1 MPYIPIDVNRN
12 RLKASAAPTQFK
24 VKPQYDQSLRIYTL
38 DLTDDG
44 SPEYSKR
51 YIRFT
56 PAAKDVFILRFKV
69 TAGMLASNNGV
80 LYTNYPVS
88 SEPFNRQKFHPVRF
102 SSDFSKDAFC
112 DIAISAPGAYQ
123 YHVEFE
129 PMDPTN
135 SEQKPAP
142 QKSSRPG
149 YFVVEPRLWVRPQP
163 RVLDGITDSQDKKSS
178 DKFLLPV
185 DGLVIESVVGKWLGK
200 ISQWDSHLEGMRNA
214 GYNMIHF
221 VPLQAR
227 GASNSPYS
235 IHDQTAFSDD
245 LFDENDVKLSASDKF
260 DLVKKQLLRI
270 QDEYGIMCLSD
281 VVWNHTSF
289 DSVWLQ
295 DHPESGYNLHN
306 SPHLVAAFEL
316 DTALLNMVDDFPK
329 YNLPT
334 VLKSTKDLDAVM
346 DAIKDHVIP
355 ALKLW
360 EYKVLDVTAEKK
372 KLKEALTSAN
382 PNSESSAF
390 EGTTTAR
397 LTLTEQAKLLA
408 EHGIADS
415 QSGTR
420 YGRTVDMAVAVAF
433 IKNLG
438 GIAGNTGISEQEAER
453 LVDAYGKVLDEYNL
467 PLYKEYDEDVRIAL
481 ENTRNRIEYTRLADH
496 GPKWG
501 EVTKSK
507 PLVDA
512 YFTRL
517 PKNAKTHGHPEGSL
531 ALVNNGWIWNADPMQ
546 DFAGPQ
552 SPSYLRREVI
562 CWGDCVKLRYG
573 SGPDDNP
580 YLWQYM
586 KEYTETTARLFQG
599 IRIDN
604 CHSTPIHV
612 AEYLLDAARAIQP
625 DLYVVAE
632 LFTGSEDT
640 DITFVS
646 KLGINSLI
654 REAMQAWD
662 AAELSR
668 LVHRHGGKP
677 IGSMDQALTTEQ
689 ITYCKDGKS
698 EEPATLIPILHG
710 STPHALFM
718 DCTHDNETPN
728 EKRQPEDTL
737 PNAAL
742 VAFAGSAIGSVK
754 GYDEVYPR
762 LLDIVNET
770 RLYDEPKKGANI
782 GITKVKPIL
791 QKLHTEMTLDG
802 YIECHVHHE
811 GDYIIVHRQ
820 HPELHTGYLLIAH
833 TAFAGRNSK
842 RGYISPVK
850 LRGTDADL
858 LFSATLTVESRE
870 DRSDKQTLRGLS
882 SKIESLSAP
891 TMRSSMDNKG
901 RYTEIVVPNTFPSGS
916 IMVLKTWIQDNP
928 AESYDL
934 ISSCSEDVFSKL
946 SLLDMNVILHRCE
959 GEERDATGAGVYN
972 IPGHGSLPYAGL
984 EGFVSVLKPIIA
996 DNNLGHPFCAH
1007 LRDGTWAL
1015 DYIVDRLN
1023 RYLGDYPNLKPLIE
1037 WLSTRFNVVK
1047 RLPDFLIPKYFALII
1062 RTAYLKAHVH
1072 AVSLMSPL
1080 VRQGDR
1086 FTQSLALC
1094 SVQMYGIV
1102 PSSGLHPTEITPSMA
1117 AGLPHFTHSYMR
1129 IWGRDVFISLRGLF
1143 LTTGNYDAAKRHIL
1157 SFASSL
1163 KHGLIPNLLDAVR
1176 YPRYNSRD
1184 SVWWFMQAIQDY
1196 YNMAPEG
1203 KSILQEKVLRRFPK
1217 DDTFVPPEEGFKYS
1231 CTVAEIMQEIFE
1243 RHAGGLH
1250 FREHNAGPQL
1260 DSQMTD
1266 EGFNIDIEVDWA
1278 TGVVVGGNRLNC
1290 GTWQDKMGESA
1301 KAGNKGL
1308 PATPRDGAPI
1318 EITGL
1323 LKSALRWVVEL
1334 HERGEFEW
1342 TSVKGQDGKERS
1354 YKEWNETLQNNFE
1367 RVYYVPLDKNE
1378 DSQYEVLSDI
1388 VNRRGIY
1395 KDVFLSKKPYT
1406 DYQFRSNF
1414 PVAMVVAPE
1423 LFTPTKAMGALELG
1437 RKHLLGPLGMRT
1449 LDPSD
1454 REYHPDYNNSDDSTN
1469 KAVAKGWNYHQGPEW
1484 VWQTGYFLRAYL
1496 RFDLETKQ
1504 IHENKTE
1511 SVLAIQRI
1519 LLAHKKEMQ
1528 QNPWAGLPELTNRN
1542 GNPCWDACP
1551 TQAWSAG
1558 AILDVVDYST
1568 DLVKAKN

>member
-1 MPYIPIDVNRN
+1 MPYTPIDANRN
-12 RLKASAAPTQFK
+12 RLKASAAPSHFT
-24 VKPQYDQSLRIYTL
+24 VRPQKDLCLRIYTL

-44 SPEYSKR
+44 SPDYSKR
-51 YIRFT
+51 YVRLA
-56 PAAKDVFILRFKV
+56 PPEKDAFILRFKLV
-69 TAGMLASNNGV
+69 AGMLSSNNGV
-80 LYTNYPVS
+80 LYTNYPIT
-88 SEPFNRQKFHPVRF
+88 SEPFDRKKFHPVRF
-102 SSDFSKDAFC
+102 SSDFSKDAIC
-112 DIAISAPGAYQ
+112 DVTVTTSGAYE
-123 YHVEFE
+123 YYVEYDSFDH
-129 PMDPTN
+129 PDSDSVKKR
-135 SEQKPAP
+135 SER
-142 QKSSRPG
+142 SG
-149 YFVVEPRLWVRPQP
+149 YFVVEPRLWVQP
-163 RVLDGITDSQDKKSS
+163 HARVVGAGNAEKTSEKTSEKA
-178 DKFLLPV
+178 LLPL
-185 DGLVIESVVGKWLGK
+185 DGLVIESAVGKWLGK
-200 ISQWDSHLEGMRNA
+200 ISKWDAHLESMKEA

-221 VPLQAR
+221 VPLQVR
-227 GASNSPYS
+227 GGSNSPYS

-245 LFDENDVKLSASDKF
+245 LFDESQIKLSREEKSE
-260 DLVKKQLLRI
+260 LVKKQLLRI
-270 QDEYGIMCLSD
+270 QDQYDMMCLSD

-289 DSVWLQ
+289 DSIWLQ
-295 DHPESGYNLHN
+295 DHPESGYNLDN
-306 SPHLVAAFEL
+306 SPHLVAAFDL
-316 DTALLNMVDDFPK
+316 DTALLDLVNDFPK
-329 YNLPT
+329 YSLPT
-334 VLKSTKDLDAVM
+334 VLQSSKDLDAVM
-346 DAIKDHVIP
+346 DVIKNNVFPD
-355 ALKLW
+355 LKLW
-360 EYKVLDVTAEKK
+360 EYKVIDVTAEKK
-372 KLKEALTSAN
+372 KLVEALSGTKKPDSVYN
-382 PNSESSAF
+382 AF
-390 EGTTTAR
+390 ENTKIANLSLR
-397 LTLTEQAKLLA
+397 ERAVLLA
-408 EHGIADS
+408 DHGIGCS
-415 QSGTR
+415 QSGQR
-420 YGRTVDMAVAVAF
+420 YGTTVELAVAVAF
-433 IKNLG
+433 IKNL
-438 GIAGNTGISEQEAER
+438 AGVALDAEVSESEAQNLAEE
-453 LVDAYGKVLDEYNL
+453 YSKVLDEYNL
-467 PLYKEYDEDVRIAL
+467 PLYKEYDEDVRVAL

-517 PKNAKTHGHPEGSL
+517 PVNEKTKGHSKGSMAL
-531 ALVNNGWIWNADPMQ
+531 ANNGWIWNADPMQ

-552 SPSYLRREVI
+552 SSAYLRREVI

-573 SGPDDNP
+573 SGPEDSP
-580 YLWQYM
+580 YLWQHM
-586 KEYTETTARLFQG
+586 KEYTEHTAKLFQG

-612 AEYLLDAARAIQP
+612 AEYLLDAARRIQP

-689 ITYCKDGKS
+689 TTYTRDGKT
-698 EEPATLIPILHG
+698 EEPAVLVPILHG

-728 EKRQPEDTL
+728 EKRQAKDTL

-742 VAFAGSAIGSVK
+742 VAFSGSAIGSVK

-770 RLYDEPKKGANI
+770 RLYEQPKKDANV

-791 QKLHTEMTLDG
+791 QKLHTEMVLDG

-833 TAFAGRNSK
+833 TAFAGRDSK
-842 RGYISPVK
+842 RGNVAPVK
-850 LRGTDADL
+850 LRGTDVDL
-858 LFSATLTVESRE
+858 LFSATLNVDSQD
-870 DRSDKQTLRGLS
+870 DRSDETTLRGLS

-891 TMRSSMDNKG
+891 NIRGLTDNKG
-901 RYTEIVVPNTFPSGS
+901 RYTEIVVPNVFPSGS
-916 IMVLKTWIQDNP
+916 VMVLKTWIQDNP

-934 ISSCSEDVFSKL
+934 ISSCSDNIFSNL
-946 SLLDMNVILHRCE
+946 SLLDMNIVLDRCE
-959 GEERDATGAGVYN
+959 GEERDATGEGVYN
-972 IPGHGSLPYAGL
+972 IPGHGTLPYAGL
-984 EGFVSVLKPIIA
+984 EGFVSVLKPIIRE
-996 DNNLGHPFCAH
+996 NNLGHPFCAH
-1007 LRDGTWAL
+1007 LRDGTWAM

-1023 RYLGDYPNLKPLIE
+1023 RYLGEYPNLKPLRE
-1037 WLSTRFNVVK
+1037 WFSTRFSVVK
-1047 RLPDFLIPKYFALII
+1047 GLPDFLVPKYFALII
-1062 RTAYLKAHVH
+1062 RTAYLKARSH
-1072 AVSLMSPL
+1072 ALSLMSPL
-1080 VRQGDR
+1080 VRDGDR

-1094 SVQMYGIV
+1094 SVQMYGVV
-1102 PSSGLHPTEITPSMA
+1102 PSSGLHPTEVTPSMA

-1129 IWGRDVFISLRGLF
+1129 TWGRDVFISLRGLF

-1176 YPRYNSRD
+1176 HPRYNSRD

-1196 YNMAPEG
+1196 YYMAPDG
-1203 KSILQEKVLRRFPK
+1203 PSILNEKVLRRFPK
-1217 DDTFVPPEEGFKYS
+1217 DDTFVKPEDGFTYS
-1231 CTVAEIMQEIFE
+1231 STVVEIMHEVFE

-1250 FREHNAGPQL
+1250 FREHNAGSQL

-1266 EGFNIDIEVDWA
+1266 EGFNIDIEVDWE
-1278 TGVVVGGNRLNC
+1278 TGVIVGGNRLNC
-1290 GTWQDKMGESA
+1290 GTWQDKMGESS

-1323 LKSALRWVVEL
+1323 SKSALRWILEL
-1334 HERGEFEW
+1334 QERGEFKW
-1342 TSVKGQDGKERS
+1342 TGVKDRDGKERT
-1354 YKEWNETLQNNFE
+1354 YKEWNDLLQKNFE
-1367 RVYYVPLDKNE
+1367 RVYYVPVDKSE
-1378 DSQYEVLSDI
+1378 DSDYEVLSEI
-1388 VNRRGIY
+1388 INRRGIY
-1395 KDVFLSKKPYT
+1395 KDVFRSKEPYT

-1423 LFTPTKAMGALELG
+1423 LFTPSKAMGALDLG

-1454 REYHPDYNNSDDSTN
+1454 NEYHPDYHNSDDSTN

-1496 RFDLETKQ
+1496 SFYLQ
-1504 IHENKTE
+1504 TE
-1511 SVLAIQRI
+1511 KKEESLREGVLTIQRI
-1519 LLAHKKEMQ
+1519 LLAHKNEIQ
-1528 QNPWAGLPELTNRN
+1528 SNPWAGLPELTNRN

-1551 TQAWSAG
+1551 TQAWSA
-1558 AILDVVDYST
+1558 ATLLDVVNYTT
-1568 DLVKAKN
+1568 DLVKES